1 MPSDISFL
9 EFASDSDQDKGASNV
24 FSDYLLYIA
33 NKKMRS
39 YKQIIHTRGEKQ
51 GQSYYSHVM
60 DLVTIAEKLRSP
72 VGVDE
77 REMRCV
83 LLALT
88 IHDLNKIPPYGKRQD
103 GRDEKYADAATPEN
117 IQAELERLEVDAFFS
132 EWREYLQDIVV
143 LAHFHQE
150 SATGTT
156 LTFDQRIFEKCMLRS
171 GRLKGPLKHL
181 VKAADTADNSHS
193 GDHRDP
199 HETHIRDK
207 LLQHINSAM
216 PERQYRFFGHRL
228 AELRGLFTNVMHNE
242 LVAYFQE
249 KYGEDACIDLHYY
262 TEGVNYLLDKEV
274 AIEWTPNILR
284 EVAKRI
290 ESRLAAIKLEDLA
303 QFIKPKPAGIV
314 VDEAAIDSGATVT
327 QIFNV
332 ILNTVRRKQYK
343 PEWREKRNTF
353 ASNDL
358 QEALASTQYSPELK
372 EQVTKLLQQ
381 ADLIPVDEATLK
393 CGEFASAYRKFLE
406 DHRAS
411 ELKALKVDAW
421 TRTFRLFNLPK
432 SNDQL
437 YRLIDPFRRGYFIA
451 RDLPAIDLDEME
463 EAALADIA
471 RLGEQAAQTAATGKA
486 KKTNGDHTQSMLTGY
501 EEIAGEPL
509 ESGYLVDYLKVNLE
523 VWDSVSSFQSQTA
536 LSRPVMT
543 TNFGDSL
550 RQYAS
555 KPQYKQCCHCGTALK
570 ATEWMDAQ
578 VPDNIGVQSF
588 SNRLEGGSSRE
599 PKRNVCAV
607 CRAQFILEK
616 LAWRSH
622 RDKQGAEQV
631 TFYLHLFP
639 YAFFTQPLLRTWW
652 VSINRLRD
660 SDHTAFLLSTRD
672 YFRDFDE
679 LQEDIQIA
687 GHRTTTNGLGL
698 PTLSESLSNTPVLP
712 IIAPGDN
719 YGSQFMLALEMTVIL
734 VRWFECRAIL
744 SRSPIPLIN
753 LSKEKIGDRP
763 VVLMMEGMPRNMNW
777 LVPETSMHRE
787 QVEILCRR
795 LSQLHRLSK
804 ALYYM
809 GSKSD
814 NVPHDFAVAAADDEL
829 ALYFE
834 ADRLIEKKVDAEKG
848 RLKISP
854 EQHAISLSR
863 QVAPILQKLLEKS
876 TL

>member
-9 EFASDSDQDKGASNV
+9 EFVSDPDQDIGSSDV
-24 FSDYLLYIA
+24 FSEYLLNIA
-33 NKKMRS
+33 NKKMRR

-60 DLVTIAEKLRSP
+60 DLVTIAEKLRP
-72 VGVDE
+72 AIGLDAF
-77 REMRCV
+77 EMRCV

-88 IHDLNKIPPYGKRQD
+88 IHDLNKIPPYDKRSD
-103 GRDEKYADAATPEN
+103 GREEKYADAASAEN
-117 IQAELERLEVDAFFS
+117 IQTELERLQVEAFFPA
-132 EWREYLQDIVV
+132 WREYIQDIVL

-156 LTFDQRIFEKCMLRS
+156 LIFDQRVFEKCKLRP

-181 VKAADTADNSHS
+181 MKAADTADNSHS

-242 LVAYFQE
+242 LVKYFQE
-249 KYGEDACIDLHYY
+249 KYGENTCIDLQYY
-262 TEGVNYLLDKEV
+262 SEGVNYLLDKEI
-274 AIEWTPNILR
+274 ALEWTPGTLR
-284 EVAKRI
+284 EVAARI
-290 ESRLAAIKLEDLA
+290 ESRLAATQLEELA
-303 QFIKPKPAGIV
+303 QFIKARPVGIV
-314 VDEAAIDSGATVT
+314 VDEAAIESGATIA

-343 PEWREKRNTF
+343 PDWREERNTF
-353 ASNDL
+353 SRHDL
-358 QEALASTQYSPELK
+358 QKALTSAQHSAELK
-372 EQVTKLLQQ
+372 EKLANLLQQ
-381 ADLIPVDEATLK
+381 ADLVPPGENALK
-393 CGEFASAYRKFLE
+393 RGEFLSAYRKFLE
-406 DHRAS
+406 DHRAE
-411 ELKALKVDAW
+411 ELKVLKVDAW
-421 TRTFRLFNLPK
+421 TRTYRLFNLPE
-432 SNDQL
+432 SDDQV
-437 YRLIDPFRRGYFIA
+437 YRLIDPYRRGYFIA
-451 RDLPAIDLDEME
+451 RDLPSLDLDEME
-463 EAALADIA
+463 EIALAD
-471 RLGEQAAQTAATGKA
+471 LTLLEEQVTQVKATGLA
-486 KKTNGDHTQSMLTGY
+486 KKSKGDHTQPALTGY
-501 EEIAGEPL
+501 EAVAGEPL

-523 VWDSVSSFQSQTA
+523 VWDSGGSQADQST
-536 LSRPVMT
+536 LSRPIMT
-543 TNFGDSL
+543 TDFGESL

-555 KPQYKQCCHCGTALK
+555 KRQYEQCCHCGAALK
-570 ATEWMDAQ
+570 ASKWMSVQ
-578 VPDNIGVQSF
+578 VPTSIGVQSF
-588 SNRLEGGSSRE
+588 SNRLEGGSPSE
-599 PKRNVCAV
+599 PKRNVCPV
-607 CRAQFILEK
+607 CRAQYILEK

-639 YAFFTQPLLRTWW
+639 YAFFTQPLLRAWW

-660 SDHTAFLLSTRD
+660 DDHTAFFLNTRD
-672 YFRDFDE
+672 YFRNFED
-679 LQEDIQIA
+679 LQEDIQI
-687 GHRTTTNGLGL
+687 GGSRTTTNGLGL
-698 PTLSESLSNTPVLP
+698 PALSESLSNTPILP

-744 SRSPIPLIN
+744 SRSPVPLLN
-753 LSKEKIGDRP
+753 LSRERIADKP
-763 VVLMMEGMPRNMNW
+763 VVLMVEGMPRNMSW
-777 LVPETSMHRE
+777 LVPETSLYRE
-787 QVEILCRR
+787 QVDVLCRK
-795 LSQLHRLSK
+795 LSQLHHLSK
-804 ALYYM
+804 TLYYM

-814 NVPHDFAVAAADDEL
+814 DVPHDFAVAAADDEL

-848 RLKISP
+848 RVKISP

-863 QVAPILQKLLEKS
+863 QVAPILQNLVEQQ
-876 TL
+876 

>member
-9 EFASDSDQDKGASNV
+9 EFASDSEQDTGASRV
-24 FSDYLLYIA
+24 FSDYLLHIA
-33 NKKMRS
+33 NKKMRT

-51 GQSYYSHVM
+51 GQSYYSHVI

-72 VGVDE
+72 IGVDE
-77 REMRCV
+77 LEMRCV

-88 IHDLNKIPPYGKRQD
+88 IHDLNKIPPYGKRTD
-103 GRDEKYADAATPEN
+103 GREEKYADAASAEN
-117 IQAELERLEVDAFFS
+117 IQSELERLDVDDFFP
-132 EWREYLQDIVV
+132 EWREYLQDIVL

-156 LTFDQRIFEKCMLRS
+156 LTLDQRIFEKCMLRT

-181 VKAADTADNSHS
+181 MKAADTADNSHS

-207 LLQHINSAM
+207 LLQHINSAT

-249 KYGEDACIDLHYY
+249 KYGEDECIDLQYY
-262 TEGVNYLLDKEV
+262 TEGVNYLLDKEI
-274 AIEWTPNILR
+274 ALEWTPDTLR
-284 EVAKRI
+284 EVAARI
-290 ESRLAAIKLEDLA
+290 ESRLAAIQLEDLA
-303 QFIKPKPAGIV
+303 QFIKARPAGIV
-314 VDEAAIDSGATVT
+314 VDAAAIASGATVA

-332 ILNTVRRKQYK
+332 IVNTVRRKQYK
-343 PEWREKRNTF
+343 PDWREERNRF
-353 ASNDL
+353 ARNDL
-358 QEALASTQYSPELK
+358 QEALNDTKLSAELK
-372 EQVTKLLQQ
+372 EQAVKLLQQ
-381 ADLIPVDEATLK
+381 ADLIPVDEAVLK
-393 CGEFASAYRKFLE
+393 RGELASAYRKFLE
-406 DHRAS
+406 DHRAD
-411 ELKALKVDAW
+411 ELKVLKVDAW
-421 TRTFRLFNLPK
+421 TRTYRLFNLPE

-437 YRLIDPFRRGYFIA
+437 YKLIDPYRRGYFIA
-451 RDLPAIDLDEME
+451 RDLPAMELDEIE

-471 RLGEQAAQTAATGKA
+471 RLEEQAEQAPTTGKA
-486 KKTNGDHTQSMLTGY
+486 KKTNGYQNQLMPDGY
-501 EEIAGEPL
+501 EGVAGEPL
-509 ESGYLVDYLKVNLE
+509 EGGYLVDYLKVNLE
-523 VWDSVSSFQSQTA
+523 VWDSGSSSQGQSM
-536 LSRPVMT
+536 LSRPIMAT
-543 TNFGDSL
+543 GFGESL

-555 KPQYKQCCHCGTALK
+555 KRQYEQCCHCGTALK
-570 ATEWMDAQ
+570 ASEWMAVQ
-578 VPDNIGVQSF
+578 VPTSIGVQSF
-588 SNRLEGGSSRE
+588 SNRLEGGSSRD
-599 PKRNVCAV
+599 PKRNVCDV

-639 YAFFTQPLLRTWW
+639 YAFFTQPLLRAWW

-660 SDHTAFLLSTRD
+660 SEHTAFLLNSRE
-672 YFRDFDE
+672 YFRNVND
-679 LQEDIQIA
+679 LQEDIQIE

-698 PTLSESLSNTPVLP
+698 PTLPEALSNTPVMP

-719 YGSQFMLALEMTVIL
+719 YGSQFMLALEMAVIL
-734 VRWFECRAIL
+734 ARWFECRAIL

-753 LSKEKIGDRP
+753 LSKEKIGDKP
-763 VVLMMEGMPRNMNW
+763 VVLMVEGMPRNMSW

-787 QVEILCRR
+787 QVEVLCGR
-795 LSQLHRLSK
+795 LSQLHLLSK

-814 NVPHDFAVAAADDEL
+814 DVPHDFAVAAADDEL
-829 ALYFE
+829 ALYYE
-834 ADRLIEKKVDAEKG
+834 ADRLIEKKIDAEKG
-848 RLKISP
+848 RMKISP
-854 EQHAISLSR
+854 EQYAISLSR
-863 QVAPILQKLLEKS
+863 QVAIILQKLEEKS
-876 TL
+876 